1 MLFTESTYNFCYYFY
16 LLNIA
21 FFQTEEKYNELF
33 AFYYIILFFFLD
45 IWFDLLVLG
54 NVPVIMITLCL
65 D

>member
-1 MLFTESTYNFCYYFY
+1 MNYLPST
-16 LLNIA
+16 IS
-21 FFQTEEKYNELF
+21 
-33 AFYYIILFFFLD
+33 IIFFFLD